1 MRRLP
6 VAWITTPGGGRV
18 IIMALLFIRG
28 LFKMNLFI
36 VKRNS
41 EADAVA
47 SPRRQRDARAEQTV
61 WFLLMSAEMSAA
73 NRSCW
78 KFSAM
83 LSGQLLRAGGGD
95 DRDSKQGLILPR
107 FGCCRQ
113 GARSL
118 IKATSVYCRG
128 IKFNFIISRW
138 ELLLWQPTMPVLW
151 NYAPLLFWA
160 AVFLCFETTNATF
173 RSQVEG

>member
-1 MRRLP
+1 
-6 VAWITTPGGGRV
+6 
-18 IIMALLFIRG
+18 
-28 LFKMNLFI
+28 MNLFI

-83 LSGQLLRAGGGD
+83 LSGQLLRAGGGGMIVTRSRVWFCRGLD
-95 DRDSKQGLILPR
+95 VVARVQGPWLKLPR
-107 FGCCRQ
+107 STAVESNLTLLYPAESCCYDNPQCQSCEIMPRCSSELRYFCVLRQ
-113 GARSL
+113 QMQRSGVRWRVKKKKKEHKFLFL
-118 IKATSVYCRG
+118 ISEWWI
-128 IKFNFIISRW
+128 IKC
-138 ELLLWQPTMPVLW
+138 
-151 NYAPLLFWA
+151 
-160 AVFLCFETTNATF
+160 CFVSF
-173 RSQVEG
+173 